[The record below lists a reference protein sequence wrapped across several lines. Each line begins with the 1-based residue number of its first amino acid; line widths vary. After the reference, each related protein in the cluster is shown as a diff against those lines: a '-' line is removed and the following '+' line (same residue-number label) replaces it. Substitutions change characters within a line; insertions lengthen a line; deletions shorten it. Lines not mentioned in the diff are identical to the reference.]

1 MKYNVNIHSANP
13 LYFIIDKIDTL
24 KKKNGNTQFLL
35 LQVKTEVLTKYTE
48 FWNNIKNLIETVNGE
63 PGGYG
68 KT

>member
-1 MKYNVNIHSANP
+1 MEI
-13 LYFIIDKIDTL
+13 
-24 KKKNGNTQFLL
+24 NTYFLL